1 VDEYANLVLA
11 IRQVTLAV
19 QRYRLRAAR
28 AGFGV
33 GATEMM
39 MLSQLYTTG
48 PCTPTDLAEFLS
60 ITTASMTALLDRL
73 EAGGHIVRRRHP
85 TDRRR
90 ILVELDPQARATLAA
105 MFAYTGEATASA
117 ASSLSTAEVAAV
129 QRFLAELVN
138 AYDRVDPVAGF
149 RGRSEADRQD
159 DPCSGPPAASRAP
172 GG

>member
-1 VDEYANLVLA
+1 VDEYTDMVLA

-28 AGFGV
+28 TGFGV

-39 MLSQLYTTG
+39 TLAQLFTSG

-73 EAGGHIVRRRHP
+73 EAGGHIARRRHP

-90 ILVELDPQARATLAA
+90 LLVELSPQARATLVA
-105 MFAYTGEATASA
+105 MFAYTGQATASA
-117 ASSLSTAEVAAV
+117 AASFSAEELTAVR
-129 QRFLAELVN
+129 RFLGELVE

-149 RGRSEADRQD
+149 RSDEVM
-159 DPCSGPPAASRAP
+159 PPAAGRP
-172 GG
+172 E

>member
-1 VDEYANLVLA
+1 MDEYRDLVLA

-39 MLSQLYTTG
+39 TLSQLFATG
-48 PCTPTDLAEFLS
+48 PCTPTDLAEFVS

-73 EAGGHIVRRRHP
+73 EAGGHVVRCRHP
-85 TDRRR
+85 SDRRR
-90 ILVELDPQARATLAA
+90 LLVELSPEARATLAA
-105 MFAYTGEATASA
+105 LFAYTGEATASA
-117 ASSLSTAEVAAV
+117 AGSLSTEELAAV
-129 QRFLAELVN
+129 RRFLSELVD

-149 RGRSEADRQD
+149 RSK
-159 DPCSGPPAASRAP
+159 PAP
-172 GG
+172 GSAE

>member
-1 VDEYANLVLA
+1 MDEYKDLVLA

-28 AGFGV
+28 TGFGV

-39 MLSQLYTTG
+39 TLSQLYTAG

-73 EAGGHIVRRRHP
+73 EAGAHVVRCRHP

-90 ILVELDPQARATLAA
+90 LLVELSPQARTTLAA
-105 MFAYTGEATASA
+105 MFAYTGEATAA
-117 ASSLSTAEVAAV
+117 AAGSLSTEELGAV
-129 QRFLAELVN
+129 RRFLDELVE

-149 RGRSEADRQD
+149 RASPTQPVAG
-159 DPCSGPPAASRAP
+159 GPE
-172 GG
+172 